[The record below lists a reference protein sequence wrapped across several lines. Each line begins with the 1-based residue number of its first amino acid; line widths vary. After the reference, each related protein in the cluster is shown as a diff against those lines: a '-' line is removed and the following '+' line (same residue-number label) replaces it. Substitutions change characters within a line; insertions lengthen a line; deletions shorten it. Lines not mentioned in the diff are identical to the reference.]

1 LYKYTKCKKNA
12 NDSEVLE
19 RNDIFEGILFLSL
32 CVKKRN

>member
-1 LYKYTKCKKNA
+1 
-12 NDSEVLE
+12 VLE